1 VEKLKDGK
9 LTVCGTEL
17 DARSLEGEEEEKFLE
32 KTKEEMK
39 KRLQNFKNK
48 KNRKGRDGLC

>member
-1 VEKLKDGK
+1 VEKLKEGK

-17 DARSLEGEEEEKFLE
+17 NARSLDGEEEVKFLE

-39 KRLQNFKNK
+39 KRLQNFRNK
-48 KNRKGRDGLC
+48 KNRKGKDGFM

>member
-17 DARSLEGEEEEKFLE
+17 HASSLEGDEEVKFLE
-32 KTKEEMK
+32 KTKVEM
-39 KRLQNFKNK
+39 KRLQNVRNK
-48 KNRKGRDGLC
+48 KKRKGRDGFM

>member
-9 LTVCGTEL
+9 VTVCGTEL
-17 DARSLEGEEEEKFLE
+17 DAGYLQGDEEVKFLE

-39 KRLQNFKNK
+39 RLQNVRNK
-48 KNRKGRDGLC
+48 KNRKGRDGFT

>member
-1 VEKLKDGK
+1 MEKLKEGK

-17 DARSLEGEEEEKFLE
+17 NARSLDGEEEVKFLE

-39 KRLQNFKNK
+39 KRLQNFRNK
-48 KNRKGRDGLC
+48 KNRKGKDGFM